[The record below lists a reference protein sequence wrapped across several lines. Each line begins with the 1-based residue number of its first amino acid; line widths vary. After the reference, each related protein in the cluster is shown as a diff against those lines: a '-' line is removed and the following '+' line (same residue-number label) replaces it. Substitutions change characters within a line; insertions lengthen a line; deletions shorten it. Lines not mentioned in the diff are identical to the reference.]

1 MKYEQQ
7 KQYLIKAI
15 YAISVIALVIFIFR
29 YAVFWLMPFVFA
41 FGVAFVTKPLTNL
54 ITQGLKCKRK
64 PVAALV
70 CFLFYGTIGVLVTVI
85 AVNLVVAV
93 REWAIDIPT
102 LYEERFLPDME
113 ETYQDIVR
121 LAGKFSPELAKEVQ
135 DIANN
140 MATELHG
147 LVSNISGSLLGK
159 ISALALSIPSLFI
172 SVIFAIIGSFFISMD
187 YYRITNFLVGQFNEK
202 NQKIIM
208 DAKNH
213 LVDSFFKI
221 IGSYGA
227 IMCITFGE
235 LLIGFKLIGI
245 ERFGLLAFCVALMD
259 IMPVLGTGGVMV
271 PWIVV
276 ELVMR
281 DFRMALCLLG
291 IYLFVTVV
299 RNIVEPKLVGN
310 RVGLHPVLMLV
321 SMFIGG
327 TVLGPLGIVVM
338 PFMMIVIKNLNDSGQ
353 ISVYKDVEPPKP
365 SWVAEKERFE
375 EAKEE
380 ALAEVEREVTK

>member
-259 IMPVLGTGGVMV
+259 IMPVLGTGG
-271 PWIVV
+271 
-276 ELVMR
+276 
-281 DFRMALCLLG
+281 
-291 IYLFVTVV
+291 
-299 RNIVEPKLVGN
+299 
-310 RVGLHPVLMLV
+310 
-321 SMFIGG
+321 
-327 TVLGPLGIVVM
+327 
-338 PFMMIVIKNLNDSGQ
+338 
-353 ISVYKDVEPPKP
+353 
-365 SWVAEKERFE
+365 
-375 EAKEE
+375 
-380 ALAEVEREVTK
+380 